1 MHVVFSSI
9 QSPVIPSRNIYLFEV
24 SKTKMDRHNCPSPYQ
39 QKSNYERKLQL
50 ERDIVRA
57 KASFDNLKEDLAK
70 ARIEKEYLLK
80 SIYSTEVRNGTM
92 MMV

>member
-1 MHVVFSSI
+1 
-9 QSPVIPSRNIYLFEV
+9 
-24 SKTKMDRHNCPSPYQ
+24 MDRHNCPSPYQ

-80 SIYSTEVRNGTM
+80 SIYSTEVRISIGLYIKILTELCQM
-92 MMV
+92 